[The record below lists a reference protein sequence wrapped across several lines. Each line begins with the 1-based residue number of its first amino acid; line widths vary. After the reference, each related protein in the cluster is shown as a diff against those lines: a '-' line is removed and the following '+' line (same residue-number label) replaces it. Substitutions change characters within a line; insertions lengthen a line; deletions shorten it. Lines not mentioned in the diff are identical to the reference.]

1 MKNSTLVKIGLT
13 ILLIII
19 LLIKIHP
26 EDILNVFSTLQPLYL
41 FSALFFVPIIY
52 AIRAYRWDIL
62 LRSVSIQKPFPLI
75 YKILVIGVFYGLI
88 TPGKIGE
95 LGRAYH
101 FEESSPI
108 IISSIV
114 VEKLTDIYVLLL
126 LSAITIFLLFNENGI
141 LVFGILF
148 CCILIL
154 AGSLLLS
161 STWFLTYIARI
172 FRISGNQAHMF
183 VEHFKLQFKP
193 SKRFITVLLLSFV
206 YYGITYFF
214 GIFLLFALQTHWK
227 AVFTIPLIIL
237 MGNIPLTIS
246 GLGLRES
253 IGALTFSLLGE
264 SAAIGFSFALL
275 LFIFI
280 TLIPGIF
287 GYFLALTSDFN
298 PDRMAV

>member
-1 MKNSTLVKIGLT
+1 MKKSTLIKTGLT

-19 LLIKIHP
+19 LFLKIHP
-26 EDILNVFSTLQPLYL
+26 DEILNVFSTLKPFFLL
-41 FSALFFVPIIY
+41 SALLFVPIMY
-52 AIRAYRWDIL
+52 AVRAYRWDIL
-62 LRSVSIQKPFPLI
+62 LRSISIEKPYPLVC
-75 YKILVIGVFYGLI
+75 KILVIGVFYGLI

-101 FEESSPI
+101 FKESSPI
-108 IISSIV
+108 ILSSIV

-126 LSAITIFLLFNENGI
+126 LSVITILLLFSENGV
-141 LVFGILF
+141 LLFGILF
-148 CCILIL
+148 CCIIIL
-154 AGSLLLS
+154 AGSILLT
-161 STWFLTYIARI
+161 STLVLTYIARI
-172 FRISGNQAHMF
+172 FRISGNQANIF
-183 VEHFKLQFKP
+183 VEYFKLQFRP
-193 SKRFITVLLLSFV
+193 SKRFIRVFLLSFL
-206 YYGITYFF
+206 YYGITYIF
-214 GIFLLFALQTHWK
+214 GIFLLLALQTRWT

-253 IGALTFSLLGE
+253 IGALTFTLLGE

-287 GYFLALTSDFN
+287 GYFLALKSDFN
-298 PDRMAV
+298 PNRIAV